1 MNIFKSIV
9 KFIKENI
16 FKIKPIFKIEI
27 KESWFSKDWVYIR
40 YSSNNGWKWHV
51 IIDWRHDVSV
61 AAWDK
66 YKVDTEYV
74 RINEVKEFIDK
85 NQLNTFENCEKYNEK
100 VYKMIKE
107 HNEREYNEYVSKTQP
122 GRDFVKQFN
131 KK

>member
-1 MNIFKSIV
+1 MNIF

-16 FKIKPIFKIEI
+16 LKIKPIFRIEI

-40 YSSNNGWKWHV
+40 YSSNNGWKWRV
-51 IIDWRHDVSV
+51 IICYNYDTSI

-66 YKVDTEYV
+66 YKVDIEYIQ
-74 RINEVKEFIDK
+74 INNVKEFIDE
-85 NQLNTFENCEKYNEK
+85 NQLNTFENCENYNEK

>member
-1 MNIFKSIV
+1 MNIL

-16 FKIKPIFKIEI
+16 FRIKPIFKIEI

-40 YSSNNGWKWHV
+40 YSPNNGWKLRV
-51 IIDWRHDVSV
+51 LITYNYDTSI

-66 YKVDTEYV
+66 YKVDIEYIK
-74 RINEVKEFIDK
+74 INEVKEFIDE

-107 HNEREYNEYVSKTQP
+107 HNEREYNEYVNNTQP